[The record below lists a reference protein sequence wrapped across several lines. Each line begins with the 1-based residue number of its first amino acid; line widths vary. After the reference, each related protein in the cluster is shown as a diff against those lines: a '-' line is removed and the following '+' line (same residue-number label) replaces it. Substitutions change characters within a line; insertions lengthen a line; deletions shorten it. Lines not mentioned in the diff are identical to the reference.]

1 MQYVNKRK
9 QMIEKI
15 HTVNGNRKK
24 FVEYCHYFI
33 SEIIDSIVNEGV
45 NNHGDMLT
53 VDFDTYSHRYYYE
66 GVALIIRTFEAKGFD
81 IRYPKYKV
89 CKDEDGEE
97 YYHYTWILTK
107 LASYNEE
114 DDLPF

>member
-1 MQYVNKRK
+1 MYNLL
-9 QMIEKI
+9 
-15 HTVNGNRKK
+15 
-24 FVEYCHYFI
+24 I
-33 SEIIDSIVNEGV
+33 SILSMTPLKV
-45 NNHGDMLT
+45 MRP
-53 VDFDTYSHRYYYE
+53 S
-66 GVALIIRTFEAKGFD
+66 LIIKTFEAKGFD

>member
-45 NNHGDMLT
+45 NNDGDMLT

-66 GVALIIRTFEAKGFD
+66 GVALIIKTFEAKGFD

-97 YYHYTWILTK
+97 
-107 LASYNEE
+107 
-114 DDLPF
+114 